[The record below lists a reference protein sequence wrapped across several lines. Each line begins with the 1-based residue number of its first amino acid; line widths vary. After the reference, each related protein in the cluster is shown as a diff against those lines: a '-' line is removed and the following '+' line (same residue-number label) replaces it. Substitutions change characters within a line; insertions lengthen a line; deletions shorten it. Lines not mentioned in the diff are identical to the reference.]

1 MELSVYKIDGTESG
15 KKVVLDENVFG
26 IEPND
31 HVIYLDVLQYMR
43 NQRQGT
49 SKTKDRSE
57 VAYSTKKLGRQKG
70 FGFQGW
76 RCCLRRDRPSL
87 SKEGW

>member
-49 SKTKDRSE
+49 INKVPIIFTNNSSPRLMYFLPKIF
-57 VAYSTKKLGRQKG
+57 L
-70 FGFQGW
+70 
-76 RCCLRRDRPSL
+76 L
-87 SKEGW
+87 